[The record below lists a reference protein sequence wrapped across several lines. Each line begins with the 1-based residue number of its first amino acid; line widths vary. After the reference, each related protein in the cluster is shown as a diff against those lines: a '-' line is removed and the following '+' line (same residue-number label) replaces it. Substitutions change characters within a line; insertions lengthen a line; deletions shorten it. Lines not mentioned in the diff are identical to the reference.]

1 MLTALL
7 LAATAGG
14 MVGESLLQDVRT
26 GVTVTGAWNT
36 IPQIICLIALGRL
49 AAALIHPVPSVVPVL
64 ADRLRY
70 SVGVVPEPGDFA
82 DGRCCGRRRSPCL
95 ETL

>member
-36 IPQIICLIALGRL
+36 IPQIIGLTALGRL
-49 AAALIHPVPSVVPVL
+49 AAALIL
-64 ADRLRY
+64 
-70 SVGVVPEPGDFA
+70 PG
-82 DGRCCGRRRSPCL
+82 P
-95 ETL
+95 